1 MSMSHHVS
9 DSSIKWVVPGTV
21 GAAWSFRMAL
31 DQSAQVMFESI
42 VGLAL
47 LTAAIA
53 IYIRGREKRY
63 LLWNSSTGILASV
76 TPLTVEVCAA
86 RLMTSVPLGIDLSHS
101 AERVLETMTIRFTKD
116 KGTEL
121 RFFVCRP
128 LGRGVTRVGMLVVRQ
143 GPKTRRV
150 KSIVENLSEK
160 VVEDV
165 MTLESALRAAY
176 PHMPVARAELDD
188 ITLVNSG
195 GTSFIV
201 N

>member
-1 MSMSHHVS
+1 MPMSHLVS
-9 DSSIKWVVPGTV
+9 DSTLRWVVPGTV

-47 LTAAIA
+47 LTVALA
-53 IYIRGREKRY
+53 IYVKGREKRC
-63 LLWNSSTGILASV
+63 LLWNNSTGVLATV
-76 TPLTVEVCAA
+76 TPFTVEVCAA

-101 AERVLETMTIRFTKD
+101 AARVLEAMTIRFNEE

-143 GPKTRRV
+143 AFKTRRV
-150 KSIVENLSEK
+150 ESVVENLSEK

-188 ITLVNSG
+188 ITLVKSG
-195 GTSFIV
+195 GVNFIV
-201 N
+201 S